1 MSVKGLEKE
10 HGSTNVVSCAARNL
24 CALVRLG
31 GIPWFVRN
39 VSVMLQSSCA
49 AIVPRLFFVM
59 PCVLYY
65 RHQTSAFGDSYM
77 RYSTASGST
86 EGNLATSA
94 R

>member
-39 VSVMLQSSCA
+39 VSVMLQSSRA
-49 AIVPRLFFVM
+49 TIVPQLFFVM
-59 PCVLYY
+59 PCVGLSNYAVIGLNRNVLQCKLRYLYI
-65 RHQTSAFGDSYM
+65 
-77 RYSTASGST
+77 TA
-86 EGNLATSA
+86 
-94 R
+94 